1 MSFTSLGLFEPLLR
15 ALADLGYTT
24 PTPVQ
29 RQVIPAAL
37 AGRDVM
43 AVAQTGT
50 GKTAGFAL
58 PLLQGLAG
66 GPRVKANH
74 IRALVLAP
82 TRELAVQVAEVI
94 GACGKYLPLRTA
106 AVYGGVKINP
116 QMMRLRGGVDILVAT
131 PGRLLDLFSH
141 NAVQFSQVGTLV
153 LDEADRMLDL
163 GFYDDIDR
171 ILGLLPKKRQ
181 NVLLSATFP
190 DTIRSLTDHMLQSP
204 VRIDVTPRKRA
215 AETVRQWVYEVDK
228 GKKPEVLQHL
238 LRSHDWQQ
246 VLVFT
251 RTKNGADQL
260 ANKLADQGIA
270 ALAIHGDKSQGART
284 RALADFKAGT
294 IRVLVAT
301 DLASRGLDISDL
313 SHVIN
318 VDLPKAAEDYIHR
331 IGRTGRAGLSGTAIS
346 LVSADEVRLLAAIET
361 LLRQV
366 LVRDTV
372 FGYIPKHSV
381 PLTRSMVL
389 RPKRPKKPQRA
400 RLPAQE
406 DDERPAAPPK
416 AGHRTVPKKNAG
428 RKP

>member
-1 MSFTSLGLFEPLLR
+1 MTFTSLGLFEPLLR
-15 ALADLGYTT
+15 ALADLGYTD

-29 RQVIPAAL
+29 RQAIPAVL
-37 AGRDVM
+37 AGRDVI

-82 TRELAVQVAEVI
+82 TRELAGQVAEGIEV
-94 GACGKYLPLRTA
+94 CGKYLPLKTA
-106 AVYGGVKINP
+106 VVYGGVKINP

-131 PGRLLDLFSH
+131 PGRLLDLFAH

-163 GFYDDIDR
+163 GFHDDIAK
-171 ILGLLPKKRQ
+171 ILGLLPKKCQ

-190 DTIRSLTDHMLQSP
+190 NAIRGLADHVLHSP

-215 AETVRQWVYEVDK
+215 AETVNQWVYEVDK
-228 GKKPEVLQHL
+228 GKKPDLLQHL
-238 LRSHDWQQ
+238 LRSHDWPQ

-260 ANKLADQGIA
+260 AKKLANQGVL
-270 ALAIHGDKSQGART
+270 ALAIHGDRSQTART
-284 RALADFKAGT
+284 RALADFKAGA

-301 DLASRGLDISDL
+301 DIASRGLDISDL

-318 VDLPKAAEDYIHR
+318 VDLPKTAEEYIHR
-331 IGRTGRAGLSGTAIS
+331 IGRTGRAGLPGTAIS
-346 LVSADEVRLLAAIET
+346 LVSADEVKLLAAIET
-361 LLRQV
+361 LIGQV

-381 PLTRSMVL
+381 PLTRPMAL
-389 RPKRPKKPQRA
+389 RLKRPKKPKQA
-400 RLPAQE
+400 RLSTQDSGEKPAG
-406 DDERPAAPPK
+406 APK
-416 AGHRTVPKKNAG
+416 ACQRTAP
-428 RKP
+428 RKPTRRKP

>member
-15 ALADLGYTT
+15 ALSDLGYTD

-29 RQVIPAAL
+29 RQAIPAVL
-37 AGRDVM
+37 AGRDVI

-82 TRELAVQVAEVI
+82 TRELAGQVAEVI
-94 GACGKYLPLRTA
+94 DACGKYLPLKTA
-106 AVYGGVKINP
+106 VVYGGVKINP

-131 PGRLLDLFSH
+131 PGRLLDLFAH
-141 NAVQFSQVGTLV
+141 NAVQFSQAGTLV

-163 GFYDDIDR
+163 GFNDDIAK
-171 ILGLLPKKRQ
+171 ILGLLPKKCQ

-190 DTIRSLTDHMLQSP
+190 NAIRGLADHLLHSP

-215 AETVRQWVYEVDK
+215 AETVKQWVYEVDK
-228 GKKPEVLQHL
+228 GRKPDLLQHL

-260 ANKLADQGIA
+260 AKKLANQGVP
-270 ALAIHGDKSQGART
+270 ALAIHGDKSQDART
-284 RALADFKAGT
+284 RALADFKTGL

-301 DLASRGLDISDL
+301 DIASRGLDISDL

-318 VDLPKAAEDYIHR
+318 VDLPKTAEDYIHR
-331 IGRTGRAGLSGTAIS
+331 IGRTGRAGLPGTAIS
-346 LVSADEVRLLAAIET
+346 LVSADEVNLLAAIET
-361 LLRQV
+361 LIGQV

-381 PLTRSMVL
+381 PLTRPMAL
-389 RPKRPKKPQRA
+389 RRKRPKKPKQV
-400 RLPAQE
+400 RLSTQDCGEKPAG
-406 DDERPAAPPK
+406 AAK
-416 AGHRTVPKKNAG
+416 AGQRTAPG
-428 RKP
+428 KPRRGKP